1 MSNEIAK
8 IEVGSDIA
16 ALDALLEGPTGF
28 EGMDAECIQ
37 IPYLKIA
44 QPTSDELKPGTPV
57 YIKDLKMGDF
67 FVPAIRKVIGPEAK
81 LVALKFYRSYAM
93 YDGVGP
99 ASKFKGIM
107 DPDTYDR
114 TVAPFA
120 RREKSYTLDQNGYR
134 YVDTR
139 NFVVLDY
146 TDLESGPMIFGLT
159 STGISPSK
167 KWLTMAQNIHV
178 KRNGIVQKAP
188 MWVAVWTLKTAMFTN
203 DQGSY
208 YQINTPEQTGFVHG
222 SVAQKIKNDF
232 DDAQAIE
239 SSRFQAQADT
249 EPVVAPAQE
258 ASASIDAVSKVFGPK
273 GQPAT
278 KNTDPDSGLF

>member
-8 IEVGSDIA
+8 IEVGGDIA
-16 ALDALLEGPTGF
+16 ALDALLAGPTGF
-28 EGMDAECIQ
+28 EGMDADCIQ

-44 QPTSDELKPGTPV
+44 QPTSDELKPSTPV

-67 FVPAIRKVIGPEAK
+67 FIPATRKVIGPEAK
-81 LVALKFYRSYAM
+81 LVILKFYRSYAT

-114 TVAPFA
+114 TIAPFA
-120 RREKSYTLDQNGYR
+120 RRERSYTIGQDGYR

-139 NFVVLDY
+139 NFVILDY
-146 TDLESGPMIFGLT
+146 TDLDASPMIFGMT

-167 KWLTMAQNIHV
+167 KWLTMAQSIHV
-178 KRNGIVQKAP
+178 KRNGIMQKAP
-188 MWVAVWTLKTAMFTN
+188 MWVAVWTLKTAMFSN

-208 YQINTPEQTGFVHG
+208 YQINTPEQAGYVH
-222 SVAQKIKNDF
+222 SLVAQKIKQAF
-232 DDAQAIE
+232 DEAQSIE
-239 SSRFQAQADT
+239 ASRFQAQSDT
-249 EPVVAPAQE
+249 EPSAAPAQD
-258 ASASIDAVSKVFGPK
+258 ASVRAVNRVFGPK
-273 GQPAT
+273 AGSIPA
-278 KNTDPDSGLF
+278 KKDEDEGLF